1 MNDKNQLIEQTN
13 LAFDF
18 IQKLYLEVSYSIKEI
33 EGVLQDEDE
42 RFIIGRGG
50 GYGVTSRRS
59 LGLESTNVGLW
70 QLKKFAVFFV
80 PKDRTELKG
89 GQSVTRIDKD
99 LKVLYLRIVLN
110 DKNVGEPMVY
120 SGVLYDI
127 RKKPKAK
134 WLLKFEN
141 LMGYFEYIDDKIF
154 KNTEKIS
161 YEDADMEV
169 HGELIENKLFAIN
182 NSEAISKK
190 IIEPSLALYR
200 KH

>member
-1 MNDKNQLIEQTN
+1 M
-13 LAFDF
+13 
-18 IQKLYLEVSYSIKEI
+18 
-33 EGVLQDEDE
+33 
-42 RFIIGRGG
+42 R
-50 GYGVTSRRS
+50 
-59 LGLESTNVGLW
+59 
-70 QLKKFAVFFV
+70 KFAVFFV
-80 PKDRTELKG
+80 PEDKTERKG
-89 GQSVTRIDKD
+89 GQIITKINENLR
-99 LKVLYLRIVLN
+99 VLYLRIVLN

-127 RKKPKAK
+127 RRKPRAK
-134 WLLKFEN
+134 WLVKFEN

-161 YEDADMEV
+161 YEDADMEI